1 MLFLFK
7 DSCQHD
13 GGIHYLFA
21 RWAWVH
27 HELFVDV
34 WSRPLFTLLYAGPA
48 LLGLRAARAV
58 TVVVCLVTAWQTYRL
73 AEQLKL
79 PRAPLVM
86 ALLFLQPSYFLFCA
100 DTMTEP
106 LFALVFVIA
115 LRLHLAGRVTAGL
128 FVASLFIL
136 TRPEGLFISLL
147 WSCWVMR
154 GCGTGSGSDLVLAV
168 TSNAENQVATA
179 PRTAPRAVTCTLFQY
194 ALRILPLATGLF
206 AWWLA
211 SWLITGDALFIKH
224 NWPANWPFSGTI
236 YGAPGFL
243 NYPARLPE
251 IVGPLVLP
259 AFLIGLYRSLKRR
272 EFGALTSAFLTLFLV
287 HTVMRAF
294 GLMGSAGYPRYLICV
309 APATAL
315 LTLIGWN
322 ALAERFAHLARGTR
336 LAFVTLL
343 LATAAFANF
352 IYADGAEWTR
362 DAVLVEKVYAWWPHN
377 QRPITRLIW
386 SQPYMCMLLDGDP
399 WQNEFFTQDA
409 ARNRQLMQAM
419 PPGTLVFWDVKSGPR
434 WTDVKIEDFLANG
447 FELLH
452 EESAVLRGYLIPR
465 SFFGVGG
472 PRAQRMALLY
482 KP

>member
-1 MLFLFK
+1 MLFLFN

-27 HELFVDV
+27 HEIFVDV

-48 LLGLRAARAV
+48 LLGFRAARAV
-58 TVVVCLVTAWQTYRL
+58 TVVVCLATAWQTYRL
-73 AEQLKL
+73 AQQVKL
-79 PRAPLVM
+79 RRAPLVM
-86 ALLFLQPSYFLFCA
+86 ALLFLQPSFFLFCA

-115 LRLHLAGRVTAGL
+115 LRLHLVGRVTAGL

-147 WSCWVMR
+147 WTYWVI
-154 GCGTGSGSDLVLAV
+154 
-168 TSNAENQVATA
+168 
-179 PRTAPRAVTCTLFQY
+179 RARFDTLQSAIRNPSSAIFH
-194 ALRILPLATGLF
+194 LLPLATGMF

-236 YGAPGFL
+236 YGAPGL
-243 NYPARLPE
+243 LSYPARLPE

-259 AFLIGLYRSLKRR
+259 AFLVGLYRSVKRR
-272 EFGALTSAFLTLFLV
+272 EFGAITSSFLTLFLV

-322 ALAERFAHLARGTR
+322 ALAERFAHLARRVR
-336 LAFVTLL
+336 LAFVTVL
-343 LATAAFANF
+343 LATAFFANF

-362 DAVLVEKVYAWWPHN
+362 DALLVEKVYAWWPQH
-377 QRPITRLIW
+377 QRPVKRLIW
-386 SQPYMCMLLDGDP
+386 SQPYMCMLLNGDP
-399 WQNEFFTQDA
+399 WQNEGFTQDTA
-409 ARNRQLMQAM
+409 KNQQLMQAM
-419 PPGTLVFWDVKSGPR
+419 PAGTLVFWDVKSGPR
-434 WTDVKIEDFLANG
+434 WTDVKIADFLANG

-452 EESAVLRGYLIPR
+452 EERAVLRGYLIPG
-465 SFFGVGG
+465 SLFGVGG
-472 PRAQRMALLY
+472 PRVQRMALLY
-482 KP
+482 KPLPTQ